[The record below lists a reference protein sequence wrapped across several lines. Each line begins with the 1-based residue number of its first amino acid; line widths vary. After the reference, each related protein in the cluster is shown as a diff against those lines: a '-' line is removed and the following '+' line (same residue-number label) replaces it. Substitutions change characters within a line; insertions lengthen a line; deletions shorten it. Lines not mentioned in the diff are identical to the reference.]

1 MSANLLHVTDESFES
16 EVIKSEQPV
25 LVDYW
30 AEWCGPC
37 KMIAPILDEVAESY
51 SDKVKLPKSM

>member
-16 EVIKSEQPV
+16 EVINSEQPV

-30 AEWCGPC
+30 AGGVV
-37 KMIAPILDEVAESY
+37 L
-51 SDKVKLPKSM
+51 VK